1 MDTDPC
7 RRVDDDAVRDAASVD
22 LPRKSASDANAP
34 HIAPIAAKNG
44 AILQKAAKKPEKPR
58 RYSQA

>member
-7 RRVDDDAVRDAASVD
+7 RRVDDDPVRDAASVD

-34 HIAPIAAKNG
+34 HIAAIAAKNG
-44 AILQKAAKKPEKPR
+44 AILQKAAKKPGKAHI
-58 RYSQA
+58 YG